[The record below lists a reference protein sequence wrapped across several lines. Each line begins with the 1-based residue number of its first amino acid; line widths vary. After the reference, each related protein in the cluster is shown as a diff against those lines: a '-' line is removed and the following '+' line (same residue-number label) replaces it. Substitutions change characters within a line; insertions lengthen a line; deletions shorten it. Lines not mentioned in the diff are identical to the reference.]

1 MRIFP
6 GPKSSI
12 RREPS
17 VHGEGM
23 NVIEFLQ
30 EQQPLEFLT
39 NPHDNK
45 QINYTC
51 NGCKTMMRN
60 KEIILKKLSQNT
72 LTF

>member
-1 MRIFP
+1 
-6 GPKSSI
+6 
-12 RREPS
+12 
-17 VHGEGM
+17 M

-51 NGCKTMMRN
+51 NGCKTMMKN